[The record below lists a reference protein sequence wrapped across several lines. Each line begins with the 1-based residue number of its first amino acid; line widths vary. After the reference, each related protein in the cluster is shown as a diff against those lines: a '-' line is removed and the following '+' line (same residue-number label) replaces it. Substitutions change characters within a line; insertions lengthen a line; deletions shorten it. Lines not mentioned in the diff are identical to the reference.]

1 MTTRVTSDRGTVRE
15 GRPPHTSTDIV
26 IPDPRERELSGIHF
40 LTEMDI
46 VSHALLGAACGYAA
60 DRGRTKLVML
70 AGAAA
75 ALLPDVDVL
84 IGSDSDPLLNLE
96 FHRQF
101 THSLFVAPIGAAL
114 VAAVLFVMFKRKCA
128 FLPLF
133 VAAAAGYVSHILLDA
148 CTSFG
153 TQLLWPLT
161 DRRYAASVVAV
172 VDPIV
177 TAILLCGVIQALRRR
192 SARAAGI
199 AVALTVAYLGF
210 GWLQRERA
218 EGVIE
223 RAAAARG
230 HAAERYEVKPTIGNL
245 LLWRCVYVSGKD
257 YVVDA
262 ARVGLFSKPVLYA
275 GGTAKRLT
283 PIDLVPPLTL
293 NSVQATDVV
302 RFARVSDGWIARHP
316 SRPNVIGDIR
326 YSMLPNDTR
335 PLWAIEIF
343 PDREEHHVRFHTFRD
358 WSASNRS
365 RFLAMLRGVDPAS
378 LAR

>member
-1 MTTRVTSDRGTVRE
+1 MNLLSFGSPALQTY
-15 GRPPHTSTDIV
+15 
-26 IPDPRERELSGIHF
+26 ERLDH
-40 LTEMDI
+40 LMD
-46 VSHALLGAACGYAA
+46 VLSHALLGAACGYAA
-60 DRGRTKLVML
+60 DRGRTRASML

-75 ALLPDVDVL
+75 ALVPDLDVF
-84 IGSDSDPLLNLE
+84 IASDADPLLSLE

-101 THSLFVAPIGAAL
+101 THSIFFAPVAAAA
-114 VAAVLFVMFKRKCA
+114 VAAVLFLLFKKRIP
-128 FLPLF
+128 FLALF
-133 VAAAAGYVSHILLDA
+133 IAAVAGHVSHIVLDA

-177 TAILLCGVIQALRRR
+177 TAILLVGVIQAFRRR

-199 AVALTVAYLGF
+199 AVALAIGYLGF

-218 EGVIE
+218 ESVIE
-223 RAAAARG
+223 RTAAARG
-230 HAAERYEVKPTIGNL
+230 HAAERYEVKPTLGNL
-245 LLWRCVYVSGKD
+245 LLWRCVYVVGKD

-262 ARVGLFSKPVLYA
+262 VRVGLFKAPILYP
-275 GGTAKRLT
+275 GGAAKRIA

-293 NSVQATDVV
+293 NSVQAKDVV
-302 RFARVSDGWIARHP
+302 RFAQVSDGWLARHP
-316 SRPNVIGDIR
+316 SRPNIIGDIR

-343 PDREEHHVRFHTFRD
+343 PEREEHHVAFHTYRE
-358 WSASNRS
+358 WSAQNRS
-365 RFLAMLRGVDPAS
+365 RFLAMLRGVAPAS
-378 LAR
+378 LGR

>member
-1 MTTRVTSDRGTVRE
+1 
-15 GRPPHTSTDIV
+15 
-26 IPDPRERELSGIHF
+26 
-40 LTEMDI
+40 MDLL
-46 VSHALLGAACGYAA
+46 SHALLGAACGYAA
-60 DRGRTKLVML
+60 DRARNRAAML

-75 ALLPDVDVL
+75 ALLPDVDVF
-84 IGSDSDPLLNLE
+84 IASDADPLLNLE

-101 THSLFVAPIGAAL
+101 THSVFASPFGALL
-114 VAAVLFVMFKRKCA
+114 VAGVLFLLLKRSVP

-133 VAAAAGYVSHILLDA
+133 IAALAGYVSHILLDA

-161 DRRYAASVVAV
+161 DQRYAASVVAV
-172 VDPIV
+172 VDPVV
-177 TAILLCGVIQALRRR
+177 TAILFFGVLLAFRRR
-192 SARAAGI
+192 HARPAAI
-199 AVALTVAYLGF
+199 ATALTLAYLGF

-230 HAAERYEVKPTIGNL
+230 HTVERTQVKPTIGNL
-245 LLWRCVYVSGKD
+245 LLWRGVYATGKD

-262 ARVGLFSKPVLYA
+262 ARVGLFSAPLLYT
-275 GGTAKRLT
+275 GGTAKRIA

-293 NSVQATDVV
+293 NSVQAADVV
-302 RFARVSDGWIARHP
+302 RFAKVSDGWLARHP

-326 YSMLPNDTR
+326 YSMLPNDLR
-335 PLWAIEIF
+335 PLWAIEIS
-343 PDREEHHVRFHTFRD
+343 PEREEHHVAFHTFRE
-358 WSASNRS
+358 WSDRNRS
-365 RFLAMLRGVDPAS
+365 RFLAMLRGVEPSS